1 MKTGFPGVAP
11 QAQAVL
17 SSICSPHLLASSGS
31 PQGNGAGGKQPG
43 SPFPK
48 EVRVAGAGL
57 SLWGSLS
64 CTPALEAP
72 LWIQGHPSP
81 VLGRKIH

>member
-1 MKTGFPGVAP
+1 M
-11 QAQAVL
+11 L
-17 SSICSPHLLASSGS
+17 SEDWLSQGGTPSPHSAQQRLFTASVGFLWVSTRQWVWGGS
-31 PQGNGAGGKQPG
+31 L
-43 SPFPK
+43 FPK
-48 EVRVAGAGL
+48 EVRVAGVGL

-72 LWIQGHPSP
+72 LWIQGHLSP